1 MSKVKL
7 MVLPLTVTPTAAGVP
22 AISQRH
28 GEHGGVDEDEG
39 DEDEEWWGSR
49 KDAKTQRRDEE
60 VVGERQ
66 PGRLRHLVA
75 ASPHSSVFFVPP

>member
-1 MSKVKL
+1 VRDL
-7 MVLPLTVTPTAAGVP
+7 IAGVLF
-22 AISQRH
+22 ISQRH
-28 GEHGGVDEDEG
+28 GEHGGVDEK

-49 KDAKTQRRDEE
+49 KDAKTPRRDEE
-60 VVGERQ
+60 VVGEQQ